1 MIANKTTF
9 AKGLGLMVSFA
20 IVFVMI
26 FMPIFGNGKNGLVYL
41 DDLYNSISKGS
52 AYYIP
57 KLAEDSK
64 PFEGKDVTLTLKMET
79 NTQAAQTAKLFEKAD
94 ASVSVAGAQLTV
106 QGDLGKILDN
116 CLDDADLMYENNGPK
131 VQDKYG
137 LDERLVLYN
146 WWLAA
151 KLMDKDLKKQKLFK
165 EASVVTSVQ
174 KKGLEASYNYYKIEP
189 QKISAKWGIVLF
201 SLIFY
206 VIYTMWYGF
215 AIMFLFEGWGL
226 RLEH

>member
-1 MIANKTTF
+1 MIANKPTF
-9 AKGLGLMVSFA
+9 AKGMVLMVSFA
-20 IVFVMI
+20 IVFVLI

-57 KLAEDSK
+57 KLQEEIK
-64 PFEGKDVTLTLKMET
+64 PFEGKSVTMTLEMDT
-79 NTQAAQTAKLFEKAD
+79 AARAAQTAKLFEASD
-94 ASVSVAGAQLTV
+94 ARVSLTGQKLKV

-116 CLDDADLMYENNGPK
+116 CLDDADLMYVNDGPK
-131 VQDKYG
+131 VKAKYG
-137 LDERLVLYN
+137 LDERLALYN

-165 EASVVTSVQ
+165 EASAVTNVQ
-174 KKGLEASYNYYKIEP
+174 KRGLETSYNYYTIQPE
-189 QKISAKWGIVLF
+189 KISAKWGIVLF
-201 SLIFY
+201 SLVFY